1 MSKFVK
7 VSAMEK
13 YANPLLSIVTK
24 IVPMITGNP
33 QLMKAVAAKFPLLN
47 LANGPAMTA
56 EFVKHLANP
65 ASDLWDFI
73 AAIIAHYQYTASDKY
88 KEKNFYS
95 PQAYYEAF
103 NAPGAALP
111 GMSPSEMPKQME
123 GGYGSE
129 GGKLLSA
136 SAKFVKVSQVQQQAP
151 QPETDD
157 VLKNYQALL
166 NTSLP
171 DLTSEQFYQRVKAI
185 GQTPLLDK
193 ASKDFMLN
201 QYLTS
206 VDAKMNKFRT
216 NILVPAQQAK
226 KK

>member
-7 VSAMEK
+7 VSAMDK
-13 YANPLLSIVTK
+13 YANPLLSLVTK
-24 IVPMITGNP
+24 ILPMITGNP
-33 QLMKAVAAKFPLLN
+33 QLMKALAAKFPLLN
-47 LANGPAMTA
+47 LANIGDITNQ
-56 EFVKHLANP
+56 FVKELANP

-73 AAIIAHYQYTASDKY
+73 AAIIAHYQFTASDKY

-129 GGKLLSA
+129 GKKLLS
-136 SAKFVKVSQVQQQAP
+136 SSSSKFVKISQTQQAVEP
-151 QPETDD
+151 QTDD
-157 VLKNYQALL
+157 SLKNYQALL

-171 DLTSEQFYQRVKAI
+171 DLTSEQFFQRVKAI
-185 GQTPLLDK
+185 GQTPMLDPVTK
-193 ASKDFMLN
+193 NFMLN
-201 QYLTS
+201 QYLNS
-206 VDAKMNKFRT
+206 VDKKLSKFRT
-216 NILVPAQQAK
+216 NILVPAQNVK
-226 KK
+226 K

>member
-47 LANGPAMTA
+47 VANIPAMTA

-103 NAPGAALP
+103 NTPGAALP
-111 GMSPSEMPKQME
+111 GMSPSEMPQQME
-123 GGYGSE
+123 GG
-129 GGKLLSA
+129 
-136 SAKFVKVSQVQQQAP
+136 
-151 QPETDD
+151 
-157 VLKNYQALL
+157 
-166 NTSLP
+166 
-171 DLTSEQFYQRVKAI
+171 
-185 GQTPLLDK
+185 
-193 ASKDFMLN
+193 
-201 QYLTS
+201 
-206 VDAKMNKFRT
+206 
-216 NILVPAQQAK
+216 
-226 KK
+226 